1 MRAPLSW
8 IREWVDLP
16 ADATGEQV
24 AAALVRV
31 GLEEEGLHGGDVVG
45 PVVVGRV
52 LSADPEPQKN
62 GKTVNWCSVDT
73 GELARGEEP
82 RGVVCGASN
91 FAAGD
96 LVVVALPGAV
106 LPGPFPIAARK
117 TYGHVSDGM
126 ICSARELGLGEDH
139 AGIIVLERLLG
150 AGASALE
157 PGQDALALLGLTEEV
172 VEVNVTPDRGY
183 CFSVRGLAREYAH
196 GARLDVATAFRDP
209 AAVEVPAA
217 GGGGSGSAA
226 GHGVELRDD
235 APVHG
240 APGCT
245 RMVTRVVRGVD
256 PTAPSPYWLQRRL
269 QQAGMRP
276 ISLAVDITNHVM
288 LELGQPLHAY
298 DLAAVDGPLVVRRA
312 RPGERL
318 VTLDGV
324 DRALDPEDLL
334 ITDGPDGARAIGL
347 AGVMGGRETEVTT
360 TTRDVLV
367 EAARFDPVSIAR
379 TARRHKLPSEASRRF
394 ERGVDTA
401 LQAAAAELAVRLL
414 VEHGGGTADDAATD
428 VVAPGAVVQPPA
440 IALPVDLPAR
450 LSGVPADQ
458 LGRARVVEL
467 LEQVG
472 CTVSPAGP
480 GDDGGDQDVLRVL
493 PPTWRPDL
501 VQPVDLVEEVVRLHG
516 YEAVPSQL
524 PPAPPGRGLTA
535 GQRLRRRAADA
546 LAAGGFVEVRSYPFT
561 SAARSDELG
570 LDGDDPRRTA
580 LRLANPL
587 SDEQPLLRTS
597 VLATL
602 LDVLRRNTSRGAA
615 DVALFE
621 LGGVVLPR
629 PGAPAAA
636 RLRVDARPSEE
647 ELAGLLAAVPPQ
659 PVHVA
664 GVLAGRAEPEG
675 WWGPGRAADAADAVA
690 AAQLVAQ
697 ALRVELVVTSGALA
711 PWHPGRCAQLSLP
724 SADGGAGAPVG
735 HAGELHP
742 AVVAAL
748 GLPARTVAFE
758 LDLDAL
764 VAAAPELV
772 PAPRL
777 SPFPPSKED
786 VALVVDASVPAED
799 VRRALLAGAAAAG
812 HGDLVEEVRLFDVY
826 TGAPVP
832 EGHRSLAFS
841 LRLRALDRTLTAADA
856 AAVREAA
863 VAEAARRHGAVL
875 RGA

>member
-8 IREWVDLP
+8 IRQWVDLP

-62 GKTVNWCSVDT
+62 GKTINWCSVDT
-73 GELARGEEP
+73 GESEP

-91 FAAGD
+91 FGAGD

-139 AGIIVLERLLG
+139 AGIIVLTRLLG
-150 AGASALE
+150 GAAASQLE

-209 AAVEVPAA
+209 ADVEVPDA
-217 GGGGSGSAA
+217 GAGA
-226 GHGVELRDD
+226 GHGVELRDG
-235 APVHG
+235 APIHG

-245 RMVTRVVRGVD
+245 RFVTRVVRGVD
-256 PTAPSPYWLQRRL
+256 PAAPSPFWLQRRL

-276 ISLAVDITNHVM
+276 ISLAVDVTNHVM

-298 DLAAVDGPLVVRRA
+298 DLGTLDGPLVVRRA

-324 DRALDPEDLL
+324 DRELDPEDLL
-334 ITDGPDGARAIGL
+334 IADGPDGARAVGL

-367 EAARFDPVSIAR
+367 EAARFDPVTIAR

-428 VVAPGAVVQPPA
+428 VVAPGAVVRPA
-440 IALPVDLPAR
+440 AITLPVDLPAR
-450 LSGVPADQ
+450 LSGVPAEQ
-458 LGRARVVEL
+458 LDRARVVEL

-472 CTVSPAGP
+472 CSVGEGSPAGALA
-480 GDDGGDQDVLRVL
+480 VT

-516 YEAVPSQL
+516 YEAVPSVL
-524 PPAPPGRGLTA
+524 PPAPPGRGLTT

-561 SAARSDELG
+561 SAARSDELA
-570 LDGDDPRRTA
+570 LPADDPRRTA

-621 LGGVVLPR
+621 LGGVVNPVA
-629 PGAPAAA
+629 GAPAAA
-636 RLRVDARPSEE
+636 RLRVDARPSDD

-675 WWGPGRAADAADAVA
+675 WWGAGREADAADAVA

-697 ALRVELVVTSGALA
+697 ALRVPLVVTAGALA
-711 PWHPGRCAQLSLP
+711 PWHPGRCAQLALP
-724 SADGGAGAPVG
+724 GGDVVG

-742 AVVAAL
+742 AVVSAL

-786 VALVVDASVPAED
+786 VALVVDVSVPAEA
-799 VRRALLAGAAAAG
+799 VRQALLAGVAGAG
-812 HGDLVEEVRLFDVY
+812 HADLVEEVRLFDVY

-832 EGHRSLAFS
+832 EGHRSLAFT

-863 VAEAARRHGAVL
+863 VAEASRRHGAVL